1 MMRTRFVAIV
11 LAASIPAVAFAQKK
25 GGGAGISD
33 ASDPAAGSGPS
44 ARNMPRSSDLVR
56 MNPAALL
63 IDKKKKLSLSD
74 SVAKQL
80 KAVQK
85 TIDDRNAPI
94 FAQYDSIHKWTMP
107 LSSSSSA
114 AASSKPGFSD
124 ADRSTASSASA
135 PSAAEQAKMQSSM
148 RDLRKL
154 VADYRE
160 QRKKDVADVLAV
172 VPDAQ
177 KPAATD
183 LLTQQDADLDKLV
196 GGRP

>member
-11 LAASIPAVAFAQKK
+11 LAAGIPAIAFAQKK
-25 GGGAGISD
+25 GGGAGVSD
-33 ASDPAAGSGPS
+33 NSDPAAGAGPS

-63 IDKKKKLSLSD
+63 IDKRKKLTLSD

-80 KAVQK
+80 KVVQK
-85 TIDDRNAPI
+85 TIDDRNAPMMV
-94 FAQYDSIHKWTMP
+94 QYDSIHKWTMP
-107 LSSSSSA
+107 LSSSASA
-114 AASSKPGFSD
+114 ASSSKPGFSD
-124 ADRSTASSASA
+124 ADKSSAAST
-135 PSAAEQAKMQSSM
+135 PSPAEQAKMQSSM

-154 VADYRE
+154 VADFRE
-160 QRKKDVADVLAV
+160 QRKKDVADALVV

-177 KPAATD
+177 KAAATD
-183 LLTQQDADLDKLV
+183 LLTQQDADLDKMV